1 MRFERFESGLWRT
14 ASLLLASETE
24 VVLIDPGIA
33 EAEVAAIGARATA
46 LGATVTHVLAT
57 HGDWD
62 HVCGIAAFP
71 DATAWMGPATAERV
85 RSGRAAARIAKAARD
100 HGLAVAGSPRVDAV
114 LAVGQAHRVGPFV
127 VETALLPGHTPDGV
141 CYRVRA
147 LDLLIV
153 GDHLSAVEF
162 PFATSTVAYRAT
174 LAGLIE
180 LLRHDPPGTV
190 VPGHGPVLTGGE
202 ALAIAEADLAYLR
215 RLRAIVADVL
225 AAGGDRVEAREA
237 AMAVPPPRQ
246 APADLAEMH
255 GANADAQLAELLS
268 GLA

>member
-14 ASLLLASETE
+14 ASLLLASEAE
-24 VVLIDPGIA
+24 AVLIDPGIA
-33 EAEVAAIGARATA
+33 EAEVTAIGARAAA
-46 LGATVTHVLAT
+46 LGATVTHILAT

-62 HVCGIAAFP
+62 HLCGIAAFP
-71 DATAWMGPATAERV
+71 DATAWMGPAAAERV
-85 RSGRAAARIAKAARD
+85 RSGRAEARIAKAARD
-100 HGLAVAGSPRVDAV
+100 HGLAVAGSPRVDVV
-114 LAVGQAHRVGPFV
+114 LEVGRAHQVGPFV
-127 VETALLPGHTPDGV
+127 IETAPLLGHTPDGV

-180 LLRHDPPGTV
+180 ILHHDPPATV
-190 VPGHGPVLTGGE
+190 VPGHGPVLTAAE

-215 RLRAIVADVL
+215 ALRAAVAGVL
-225 AAGGDRVEAREA
+225 GGGGDRLDARA
-237 AMAVPPPRQ
+237 TALAVPLPRQ
-246 APADLAEMH
+246 VSDDLAEMH
-255 GANADAQLAELLS
+255 GANADAQLAELLP
-268 GLA
+268 G